1 MITSSFIFIPGIGE
15 KTEECLWKSGILSW
29 DDFKKAD
36 VPFLNETK
44 KRIIED
50 YLELGRDALDRKDSS
65 FFAENLPQE
74 EYWRLYKDFGD
85 ETLFL
90 DIETTGLS
98 RHYDVITLIGTSDG
112 HNIKIFLK
120 DNNLSEIV
128 DYLQNFQ
135 IVVTF
140 NGKLFDLRF
149 IKKAFPGIKMPPVH
163 IDLRYLLRSLGVNGS
178 LKDIERMLGLKRD
191 SDVENIRGGEA
202 AVLWTRF
209 VKGDDEALRKLVLYN
224 IYDTVNLE
232 KLMQFCY
239 LKKAEK
245 KIEKNILPEMKME
258 NGIGQEKPFDDSE
271 RKEFGYRLVP
281 SGLAV
286 PEIRISREDNRLE
299 IRAGNETMLRVDRSK
314 IKSTEIKVGSLIN
327 QIKNS
332 GYKPLSVGIDLTG
345 SENKAS
351 GICILEEGKAYL
363 KTALTDEEIISAAIA
378 AKPTIISIDSPLSLP
393 RGRCCTSDSCE
404 CRKYGILRQCE
415 RILMKRGV
423 PVYPCLIKS
432 MQKLTARGIRL
443 SRIFR
448 EKGFKVIESYPGA
461 AQDILRFPRKRVDL
475 EELKIDL
482 MNMGIELC
490 PGEEPIIH
498 DEIDALTSALVGYFY
513 LIGMYEAIGNDEEGY
528 LIIPDLRNKDE

>member
-15 KTEECLWKSGILSW
+15 KTEEYLWKSGVLTW

-65 FFAENLPQE
+65 FFAENLPKE
-74 EYWRLYKDFGD
+74 EYWRLYKDFRD

-112 HNIKIFLK
+112 DNIKIFLK

-128 DYLQNFQ
+128 DYVQNFQ

-178 LKDIERMLGLKRD
+178 LKDIERTLGLKRD

-245 KIEKNILPEMKME
+245 KMEKNILSEMKME

-299 IRAGNETMLRVDRSK
+299 IKADNKTLLGVDRSK
-314 IKSTEIKVGSLIN
+314 IKSTEIKVGNLIN

-332 GYKPLSVGIDLTG
+332 GYEPLSVGIDLTG

-363 KTALTDEEIISAAIA
+363 KTARTDEEIISAAIA

-404 CRKYGILRQCE
+404 CRKYGILRGCE

-443 SRIFR
+443 SQIFR

-513 LIGMYEAIGNDEEGY
+513 LIGMYEAIGNHEEGY
-528 LIIPDLRNKDE
+528 LIIPDLSNEAE

>member
-15 KTEECLWKSGILSW
+15 KTEERLWKSGILTW

-44 KRIIED
+44 KRTIEG
-50 YLELGRDALDRKDSS
+50 YLKLGRDALDRKDSS

-74 EYWRLYKDFGD
+74 EYWRLYKDFRD

-112 HNIKIFLK
+112 RNIKIFLK

-258 NGIGQEKPFDDSE
+258 NVIGQEKSFDDSE

-299 IRAGNETMLRVDRSK
+299 IKADNKTLLGVDRSK

-327 QIKNS
+327 RIKNS

-393 RGRCCTSDSCE
+393 RGRCCTSDSCQ
-404 CRKYGILRQCE
+404 CRKYGILRECE

-443 SRIFR
+443 SQIFR

-461 AQDILRFPRKRVDL
+461 AQDILRFPRKQLDL
-475 EELKIDL
+475 DELKIDL

-528 LIIPDLRNKDE
+528 LIIPDL

>member
-15 KTEECLWKSGILSW
+15 KTEERLWKSGVLTW

-65 FFAENLPQE
+65 FFAENLPKE
-74 EYWRLYKDFGD
+74 EYWRLYKDFRD

-112 HNIKIFLK
+112 HNIKIFLR

-239 LKKAEK
+239 LKKR
-245 KIEKNILPEMKME
+245 EKNIEKIRKPFLPQMDME

-271 RKEFGYRLVP
+271 RREFGNRLVP
-281 SGLAV
+281 STTAV

-299 IRAGNETMLRVDRSK
+299 IKADNKTLLGVDRSK

-404 CRKYGILRQCE
+404 CRKLGTQSIFPNFSPIL
-415 RILMKRGV
+415 
-423 PVYPCLIKS
+423 
-432 MQKLTARGIRL
+432 
-443 SRIFR
+443 IF
-448 EKGFKVIESYPGA
+448 
-461 AQDILRFPRKRVDL
+461 
-475 EELKIDL
+475 
-482 MNMGIELC
+482 
-490 PGEEPIIH
+490 
-498 DEIDALTSALVGYFY
+498 
-513 LIGMYEAIGNDEEGY
+513 
-528 LIIPDLRNKDE
+528 

>member
-15 KTEECLWKSGILSW
+15 KTEERLWKSGILTW

-44 KRIIED
+44 KRTIEG
-50 YLELGRDALDRKDSS
+50 YLKLGRDALDRKDSS

-74 EYWRLYKDFGD
+74 EYWRLYKDFRD

-98 RHYDVITLIGTSDG
+98 RYYDVITLIGTSDG
-112 HNIKIFLK
+112 HNIKIFLR

-245 KIEKNILPEMKME
+245 KMEKNILPEMKME
-258 NGIGQEKPFDDSE
+258 NGIGQEKPFDDSG
-271 RKEFGYRLVP
+271 RKEFGYHLVP
-281 SGLAV
+281 STTAV

-299 IRAGNETMLRVDRSK
+299 IRAGNETMLRIDRSQ
-314 IKSTEIKVGSLIN
+314 IKSTEIKVGNLIN

-363 KTALTDEEIISAAIA
+363 KTARTDEEIISAAIA
-378 AKPTIISIDSPLSLP
+378 AEPTIISIDSPLSLP
-393 RGRCCTSDSCE
+393 RGRCCTSDSCQ
-404 CRKYGILRQCE
+404 CRKYGILRECE

-443 SRIFR
+443 SQIFR

-461 AQDILRFPRKRVDL
+461 AQDILRFPRKQLDL
-475 EELKIDL
+475 EGLKIDL

-513 LIGMYEAIGNDEEGY
+513 LIEMYEAIGNDEEGY
-528 LIIPDLRNKDE
+528 LIIPDLRNKAE

>member
-15 KTEECLWKSGILSW
+15 KTEEYLWKSGVLTW

-65 FFAENLPQE
+65 FFAENLPKE
-74 EYWRLYKDFGD
+74 EYWRLYKDFRD

-112 HNIKIFLK
+112 DNIKIFLK

-149 IKKAFPGIKMPPVH
+149 IKKAFPEIKMPPVH
-163 IDLRYLLRSLGVNGS
+163 IDLRYLLRSLGVDGS

-245 KIEKNILPEMKME
+245 KMEKNILPEMKME
-258 NGIGQEKPFDDSE
+258 NGIGQEKPFDDSGRRE
-271 RKEFGYRLVP
+271 LGYHLAP
-281 SGLAV
+281 PGLAV
-286 PEIRISREDNRLE
+286 PQIRIDGEDNRLE
-299 IRAGNETMLRVDRSK
+299 IRAGNETMLRIDRSQ

-363 KTALTDEEIISAAIA
+363 KTARTDEEIISAAIA

-404 CRKYGILRQCE
+404 CRKYGILRECE

-528 LIIPDLRNKDE
+528 LIIPDL

>member
-15 KTEECLWKSGILSW
+15 KTEEYLWKSGILSW
-29 DDFKKAD
+29 DDFKITD

-50 YLELGRDALDRKDSS
+50 YLKLGKEALDRKDSS
-65 FFAENLPQE
+65 FFAENLPRE
-74 EYWRLYKDFGD
+74 ESWRLYKDFRD

-98 RHYDVITLIGTSDG
+98 RHYDVITLMGTYDG
-112 HNIKIFLK
+112 HNIRIFLR
-120 DNNLSEIV
+120 DNNLRDIV
-128 DYLQNFQ
+128 DYLRNYQ
-135 IVVTF
+135 IIVTF

-149 IKKAFPGIKMPPVH
+149 IKKEFPGIKIPPVH
-163 IDLRYLLRSLGVNGS
+163 IDLRYLLRSLGINGS
-178 LKDIERMLGLKRD
+178 LKDIERMLGINRD
-191 SDVENIRGGEA
+191 SAVEKISGREA

-209 VKGDDEALRKLVLYN
+209 LKGDDEALRKLVLYN

-239 LKKAEK
+239 LKK
-245 KIEKNILPEMKME
+245 IERNILPEMKIE
-258 NGIGQEKPFDDSE
+258 NGAGLQKLFDGSQ
-271 RKEFGYRLVP
+271 RKGTDHNLAA
-281 SGLAV
+281 SSMAV
-286 PEIRISREDNRLE
+286 PQIRINRENNRLE
-299 IRAGNETMLRVDRSK
+299 IQADNKTLLGVDRSK
-314 IKSTEIKVGSLIN
+314 IKRTEIKVDSLIST
-327 QIKNS
+327 IKNN

-363 KTALTDEEIISAAIA
+363 KTAKTDEEIISAAVT

-393 RGRCCTSDSCE
+393 GGRCCTSDSCQ
-404 CRKYGILRQCE
+404 CRKYGILRECE

-443 SRIFR
+443 SKIFR
-448 EKGFKVIESYPGA
+448 ENGFEVIESYPGA
-461 AQDILRFPRKRVDL
+461 AQDILGFPRKRVDL

-490 PGEEPIIH
+490 AGEERIIH

-513 LIGMYEAIGNDEEGY
+513 LVGRYEAIGNDEEGY
-528 LIIPDLRNKDE
+528 LIIPDLSNEAE

>member
-15 KTEECLWKSGILSW
+15 KTEERLWKSGVLTW

-65 FFAENLPQE
+65 FFAENLPKE
-74 EYWRLYKDFGD
+74 EYWRLYKDFRD

-112 HNIKIFLK
+112 RNIKIFLK

-245 KIEKNILPEMKME
+245 KMEKNILPEMKME

-299 IRAGNETMLRVDRSK
+299 IKADNKTLLGVDRSK

-327 QIKNS
+327 RIKNS

-363 KTALTDEEIISAAIA
+363 KTALTDEEIISAAIT

-404 CRKYGILRQCE
+404 CRKYGILRECE

-443 SRIFR
+443 SQIFR

-482 MNMGIELC
+482 INMGIELC

-528 LIIPDLRNKDE
+528 LIIPDLRNEDE

>member
-1 MITSSFIFIPGIGE
+1 MITSSFIFIPEIGE
-15 KTEECLWKSGILSW
+15 KTEERLWKSGVLTW

-50 YLELGRDALDRKDSS
+50 YLKLGRDALDRKDSS
-65 FFAENLPQE
+65 FFAENLPKE
-74 EYWRLYKDFGD
+74 EYWRLYKDFRD

-245 KIEKNILPEMKME
+245 KMEKNILPEMKME
-258 NGIGQEKPFDDSE
+258 NGIGQEKPFDDSG
-271 RKEFGYRLVP
+271 RKEFGYHLVP
-281 SGLAV
+281 STTAV

-299 IRAGNETMLRVDRSK
+299 IRAGNETMLRIDRSQ
-314 IKSTEIKVGSLIN
+314 IKSTEIKVGNLIN

-363 KTALTDEEIISAAIA
+363 KTALTDEEIISAAIT

-404 CRKYGILRQCE
+404 CRKYGILRECE

-443 SRIFR
+443 SQIFR

-482 MNMGIELC
+482 INMGIELC

-528 LIIPDLRNKDE
+528 LIIPDLRNEDE

>member
-15 KTEECLWKSGILSW
+15 KTEERLWKSGVLTW
-29 DDFKKAD
+29 NDFKKAD

-50 YLELGRDALDRKDSS
+50 YLELGRVALDRKDSS
-65 FFAENLPQE
+65 FFAENLPKE
-74 EYWRLYKDFGD
+74 EYWRLYKDFRN

-112 HNIKIFLK
+112 HNIKIFLR

-245 KIEKNILPEMKME
+245 KMEKNILPEMKME

-299 IRAGNETMLRVDRSK
+299 IKADNKTLLGVDRSK
-314 IKSTEIKVGSLIN
+314 IKSREIKVGNLIN

-363 KTALTDEEIISAAIA
+363 KTARTDEEIISAAIA
-378 AKPTIISIDSPLSLP
+378 AEPTIISIDSPLSLP
-393 RGRCCTSDSCE
+393 RGRCCTSDSCQ
-404 CRKYGILRQCE
+404 CRKYGILRECE

-443 SRIFR
+443 SQIFR

-461 AQDILRFPRKRVDL
+461 AQDILRFPRKQLDL
-475 EELKIDL
+475 EALKIDL

-513 LIGMYEAIGNDEEGY
+513 LIEMYEAIGNDEEGY
-528 LIIPDLRNKDE
+528 LIIPDLRNKAE

>member
-15 KTEECLWKSGILSW
+15 KTEERLWKSGVLTW

-65 FFAENLPQE
+65 FFAENLPKE
-74 EYWRLYKDFGD
+74 EYWRLYKDFRD

-112 HNIKIFLK
+112 RNIKIFLK

-178 LKDIERMLGLKRD
+178 LKDIEKMLGLKRD

-245 KIEKNILPEMKME
+245 KMKKNILPEMKME
-258 NGIGQEKPFDDSE
+258 NGIGQQKPFDDSE

-299 IRAGNETMLRVDRSK
+299 IKADNKTLLGVDRSK

-327 QIKNS
+327 RIKNS

-393 RGRCCTSDSCE
+393 RGRCCTSDSCQ
-404 CRKYGILRQCE
+404 CRKYGILRECE

-443 SRIFR
+443 SQIFR

-461 AQDILRFPRKRVDL
+461 AQDILRFPRKQLDL
-475 EELKIDL
+475 DELKIDL

-528 LIIPDLRNKDE
+528 LIIPDL

>member
-15 KTEECLWKSGILSW
+15 KTEERLWKSGILTW

-50 YLELGRDALDRKDSS
+50 YLKLGRDALDRKDSS
-65 FFAENLPQE
+65 FFAETLPKE
-74 EYWRLYKDFGD
+74 EYWRLYKDFRD

-112 HNIKIFLK
+112 HNIKIFLR

-245 KIEKNILPEMKME
+245 KMEKNILPEMKME
-258 NGIGQEKPFDDSE
+258 NGIGQEKPFDDSG
-271 RKEFGYRLVP
+271 RKEFGNRLVP
-281 SGLAV
+281 STTGV

-299 IRAGNETMLRVDRSK
+299 IRAGNETILRIDRSQ

-327 QIKNS
+327 QIKNG

-351 GICILEEGKAYL
+351 GICILEERKAYL

-404 CRKYGILRQCE
+404 CRKYGILRECE

-423 PVYPCLIKS
+423 LVYPCLIKS

-443 SRIFR
+443 SQIFR

-461 AQDILRFPRKRVDL
+461 AQDILRFPRKQLDL

-513 LIGMYEAIGNDEEGY
+513 LIGMYEAIGNDDEGY
-528 LIIPDLRNKDE
+528 LIIPDLKN